1 MSIADTL
8 VLVQQIMTRYILS
21 AIVIF
26 GNLGHFISIGVLLQK
41 RRRRNSCSIYILA
54 ASVFGLIINNWAIIP
69 LVYALDHIDPFGT
82 SLILCRIRGYIIHA
96 SSMSFRYIIVLACI
110 DRYAMC
116 SSRISIRNFC
126 RPRIAYYS
134 IAIITIVWTIVS
146 VHLLIFE
153 SIQSGRCGVYGL
165 YGFIYSI
172 YSIICF
178 GTIPTSSMIVFG
190 LLLMIKLRK
199 LRSRVQPFGTNFHL
213 RRFDSS
219 LGKFILVEV
228 IVSIVCTFSHPLMTF
243 YLTLTN
249 YIIPNK
255 SSERLQIESF
265 VNFITMSL
273 LLYLNYSTTFYV
285 YFFTSKSF
293 RKSVKQLILKCTAV
307 LKYDTRNTGDGHN
320 S

>member
-1 MSIADTL
+1 MSISGTL
-8 VLVQQIMTRYILS
+8 VLVQQVMTRYILS
-21 AIVIF
+21 AIVVF
-26 GNLGHFISIGVLLQK
+26 GNLGHFILIGILSQK
-41 RRRRNSCSIYILA
+41 RRRLNSCSIYILA
-54 ASVFGLIINNWAIIP
+54 ASVFGLIIINWAIIP
-69 LVYALDHIDPFGT
+69 LVYALDHIDPLGT
-82 SLILCRIRGYIIHA
+82 SLVLCRIRGYIIHT

-126 RPRIAYYS
+126 RPRIAYCL
-134 IAIITIVWTIVS
+134 IAIITIFWTIVC

-172 YSIICF
+172 YSIVCF
-178 GTIPTSSMIVFG
+178 GAIPTSLMIVFG
-190 LLLMIKLRK
+190 LLLMNKLRK
-199 LRSRVQPFGTNFHL
+199 LRSRVQPFHTNFHL

-219 LGKFILVEV
+219 LGKVIVVEV
-228 IVSIVCTFSHPLMTF
+228 IVSIVCTFNHPLMTF

-273 LLYLNYSTTFYV
+273 LLYLNYSTPFYV

-293 RKSVKQLILKCTAV
+293 RKSVKQLIVKCTAV
-307 LKYDTRNTGDGHN
+307 LKYDIRNTGDGQN